1 MNNNRVMRKGN
12 IYYRTFR
19 RVHEKKRKLVL
30 RKGRKNN
37 LKDRCEKCNVPPRS
51 S

>member
-1 MNNNRVMRKGN
+1 MNNNRVMRKGY

-19 RVHEKKRKLVL
+19 RVHEKKRKCLEK
-30 RKGRKNN
+30 RKEKKN
-37 LKDRCEKCNVPPRS
+37 LKDRCEKCSVPPRS